1 MVRLPVRCNNRRVII
16 SRSLIAAAV
25 MALVALGTA
34 SPANALGP
42 PPDGMYTFS
51 EPGGPPTT

>member
-1 MVRLPVRCNNRRVII
+1 MII